1 MAAIYIAQTIALDFE
16 IIYKINI
23 KRNNDKSSYFSIPLA
38 FSYISRKTVT
48 ERCSKIDQLHIMSI
62 IIWLFFLKSHKFF
75 FHLLCVHRD

>member
-48 ERCSKIDQLHIMSI
+48 ERCSRIDQLHIMSI
-62 IIWLFFLKSHKFF
+62 MICCFFKKSHKIFS
-75 FHLLCVHRD
+75 LTLCSS